1 MNKTKL
7 RNVVV
12 ANAGAVVGVCL
23 VLWVAGSRANRMIS
37 IGIGVIGILI
47 LNVAL
52 VLGHRVT
59 RKSAEPNRRS
69 HFGSIL
75 MLILILFAVFLHFI
89 AK

>member
-1 MNKTKL
+1 MNKTTL
-7 RNVVV
+7 RNVLV
-12 ANAGAVVGVCL
+12 ANAGAIVGVCL

-37 IGIGVIGILI
+37 IGIGVAGIFI

-52 VLGHRVT
+52 ILRHKVT

-75 MLILILFAVFLHFI
+75 MLILILFAVILHFI